1 MKGRWTSLPRWFLR
15 PPRPLKRKRRPAAT
29 RTARILKRRS
39 IVKHTKHAVESR
51 TYSLAETAAILGFGR
66 STLQDHVRNGSAG
79 HLHPVK
85 LGRTTRFPKATID
98 ALAEGAA

>member
-1 MKGRWTSLPRWFLR
+1 MKGIAFLPRRFLR
-15 PPRPLKRKRRPAAT
+15 PPRPLKKEKAA
-29 RTARILKRRS
+29 RLHPDGSDPHKE
-39 IVKHTKHAVESR
+39 IVMKHTKRAVEAR

-85 LGRTTRFPKATID
+85 LGRATRFPKATID

>member
-1 MKGRWTSLPRWFLR
+1 M
-15 PPRPLKRKRRPAAT
+15 
-29 RTARILKRRS
+29 
-39 IVKHTKHAVESR
+39 KHTKRAVEAR

-66 STLQDHVRNGSAG
+66 STLQDHVRKGSAG

-85 LGRTTRFPKATID
+85 LGRSTRFPKATID